1 MYAALPTRNDQGL
14 RGYNPHFQNLG
25 CGCGCDGDCDHE
37 NSGWA
42 PSRAQTRLGVI
53 STAEAVQQALA
64 VEGNDIDPRD
74 ASGWL
79 SPTNPNWA
87 ATLAAGQISASGFSA
102 ACSGMQQ
109 PDAHL
114 FQTAAGLTLGTS
126 AAAVGIMGA
135 THTLLAAAAIPVA
148 GAIIAA
154 AGIAVQF
161 ISMIFAH
168 HAAAAKQEQQL
179 GCAAISAANNSLSLI
194 DQAVNAGQITPD
206 AADAALD
213 ELVRQF
219 SSYVAP
225 SVKHNPCNAN
235 CEQIITLRAI
245 VNYRKSLY
253 ASMAVPV
260 AASPSSSG
268 VTSQVQGQF
277 QNPAAAAAGTG
288 QPASLKP
295 LVIFGLLAALAWGA
309 L

>member
-1 MYAALPTRNDQGL
+1 VEEGAAADKMYAALPTRNDQGL
-14 RGYNPHFQNLG
+14 RGYNPHLPNG
-25 CGCGCDGDCDHE
+25 VCNCGCDGDCDHPVP
-37 NSGWA
+37 A
-42 PSRAQTRLGVI
+42 RLGVI

-64 VEGNDIDPRD
+64 AEGNDIDSRD

-102 ACSGMQQ
+102 SCSSAPQ

-126 AAAVGIMGA
+126 AAGVGIMGA
-135 THTLLAAAAIPVA
+135 THMLTAAMIPVA

-179 GCAAISAANNSLSLI
+179 GCAAISAANNSLNLI
-194 DQAVNAGQITPD
+194 DQAVKAGQITPD

-213 ELVRQF
+213 ELISQF
-219 SSYVAP
+219 ASYMAP
-225 SVKHNPCNAN
+225 SVKHNPCNAD

-253 ASMAVPV
+253 ASMAAPAAPAPG
-260 AASPSSSG
+260 AASS
-268 VTSQVQGQF
+268 VASQVQQQF
-277 QNPAAAAAGTG
+277 QAPAAAA
-288 QPASLKP
+288 PSSLKP
-295 LVIFGLLAALAWGA
+295 LVIFGLLAALAFGV